1 MSQSTNGSHNSSLP
15 GAAFKLTATR
25 RPVVRGRRYVAST
38 GHHLASLAATRM
50 LERGG
55 NAIDAGVAAGVCLNV
70 LLPDMTC
77 FGGVAPIM
85 IYLAAERRVVSIDG
99 LGHWPRAASLEYFQR
114 RHGGTLP
121 AGIERAVTPAA
132 ADAWLTALERF
143 GTLPLSDVLAPALD
157 LAANGFPLDAI
168 IAGNFASAAEKYA
181 RYPSSAA
188 VFLPGGR
195 PPRTGELFVQR
206 DLARTFERLI
216 AAASG
221 KEREAGIR
229 AARDLFYR
237 GEIAR
242 EMAEFSRSAGGLMDE
257 IDIAGQAVEVEEPPH
272 VTWHGYEVYA
282 SGFWCQGPALLQ
294 ALNLLAEDDLASHDP
309 GSPEYVHL
317 VAEALKLAFAD
328 REAFYGD
335 PKFVDVP
342 MVGLLSREYAVERRA
357 LINADRAIHGMA
369 PHGDPWRFEG
379 RVPAQQPVAAA
390 GAAGPIPPDTT
401 YLCVMDEWGNGFSA
415 TPSDPVEGGPIVP
428 GLGFPMSPRGSQSWL
443 DPDHASSLQPGKRP
457 RLTPNPALALRDGDL
472 FATFGTPGGDIQVQT
487 MLQVFLNVTVHGL
500 DPQAALEAPRFGT
513 FSHPGSF
520 YPHAFNPDLLR
531 LEGRFSAETIAALEG
546 KGHLVDVWPDY
557 SPQAGSPCLIVRE
570 YDGLLAGGADPRRV
584 AYAIGW

>member
-1 MSQSTNGSHNSSLP
+1 MNTSHNSSLP
-15 GAAFKLTATR
+15 GDKFKQAATR
-25 RPVVRGRRYVAST
+25 RPTVRGRRYLAAT
-38 GHHLASLAATRM
+38 GHYLASLAAARM

-85 IYLAAERRVVSIDG
+85 IYLAGERRVVSIDG
-99 LGHWPRAASLEYFQR
+99 LGHWPRAASIEYFQTN
-114 RHGGTLP
+114 HGGTLP

-132 ADAWLTALERF
+132 ADAWLAALEHH
-143 GTLPLSDVLAPALD
+143 GTLPLAEVLAPAVD
-157 LAANGFPLDAI
+157 LAANGVPLDAVV
-168 IAGNFASAAEKYA
+168 ASNLAAAAEKYA
-181 RYPSSAA
+181 RWPSSAA

-195 PPRTGELFVQR
+195 SPKAGELFVQR

-216 AAASG
+216 AAAG
-221 KEREAGIR
+221 KERSAGIR

-242 EMAEFSRSAGGLMDE
+242 EMADFSRSAGGLMDE
-257 IDIAGQAVEVEEPPH
+257 VDLAAQAVEIEEPPH
-272 VTWHGYEVYA
+272 VTFRGHEVYA

-294 ALNLLAEDDLASHDP
+294 AMAILADDDLAAHDP

-317 VAEALKLAFAD
+317 IAEALKLAFAD

-342 MVGLLSREYAVERRA
+342 ARGLLSREYAAERRA
-357 LINADRAIHGMA
+357 LIRADQAIRGMA
-369 PHGDPWRFEG
+369 PPGDPWRHEG
-379 RVPAQQPVAAA
+379 RVAARQPVAVA

-428 GLGFPMSPRGSQSWL
+428 GLGFPLSPRGSQSWL

-457 RLTPNPALALRDGDL
+457 RLTPNPALALRDGEL

-487 MLQVFLNVTVHGL
+487 MLQVFLNATVHGM
-500 DPQAALEAPRFGT
+500 DPQAAVEAPRFGT

-531 LEGRFSAETIAALEG
+531 LEGRFSAETVRALEG
-546 KGHLVDVWPDY
+546 RGHLVNVWPDY
-557 SPQAGSPCLIVRE
+557 SPQAGSPCLIVRDR
-570 YDGLLAGGADPRRV
+570 DGRLAGGADPRRV